1 MIELKEVQRQLSLD
15 ESEYGLVVIALNE
28 KRNEMIEEKHSTDFV
43 DSVLLKVFDA
53 PKKKVKVHYDE
64 ER

>member
-1 MIELKEVQRQLSLD
+1 MIELKEEQRQLSLD

-64 ER
+64 GR

>member
-1 MIELKEVQRQLSLD
+1 MKEEQRQLSLD

-28 KRNEMIEEKHSTDFV
+28 KRNEMIEEKHSTEFV

-53 PKKKVKVHYDE
+53 PKKMVKVHYDE
-64 ER
+64 GR

>member
-1 MIELKEVQRQLSLD
+1 MKEEQRQLSLD

-64 ER
+64 GR